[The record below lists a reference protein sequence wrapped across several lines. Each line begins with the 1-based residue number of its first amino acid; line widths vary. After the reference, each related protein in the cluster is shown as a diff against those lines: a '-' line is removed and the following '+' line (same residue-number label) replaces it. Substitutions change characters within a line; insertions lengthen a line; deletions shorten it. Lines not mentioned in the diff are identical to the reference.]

1 MERGLASRGLAVRS
15 TLSCNGRVEL
25 RRRRFEQPDGTTDAA
40 AVDDLIDLAGRG
52 VSLAARE
59 MCCRVAVDAGSFARA
74 ASNLSRLAGL
84 TLSDEKLRQV
94 AESEG
99 RAVLAWQ
106 DDDDGQLELDFDAGR
121 WVTDATPDGGG
132 RPVARA
138 YVGIDGF
145 LLPVVTDAEAGRRF
159 EAARRRRRTLKRR
172 RGVRRPRL
180 RRRRGA
186 DQRYKELKLVTAYD
200 QDKAHRLV
208 RATRGGADRA
218 GRMLRQVR
226 DDVRLHRA
234 DQVVAVTDGAEWI
247 ARLVERDLPRER
259 TTVILDYYHAS
270 QHVHQARR
278 AVFGESA
285 PEGRAWADGVLGP
298 LLNGRFEDLWRVLVR
313 TRSKL
318 RSPAKRE
325 ALDDLMR
332 YLGQRRAKVD
342 YPEFRAAG
350 LDIGSGP
357 TESMCKSLSRRM
369 KGVGMR
375 WTAANAESLVALE
388 ALHQSD
394 LWSSYWSSRLVA

>member
-1 MERGLASRGLAVRS
+1 M
-15 TLSCNGRVEL
+15 EL
-25 RRRRFEQPDGTTDAA
+25 RRRRFERPDGTTDA

-59 MCCRVAVDAGSFARA
+59 MCCRVAVDSGSFARA
-74 ASNLSRLAGL
+74 ASNLGRLAGL

-106 DDDDGQLELDFDAGR
+106 DDDDDGQLELDFDAGR
-121 WVTDATPDGGG
+121 WLTEATPDA

-145 LLPVVTDAEAGRRF
+145 LLPVVTEAAAGKRF
-159 EAARRRRRTLKRR
+159 ERARARRKTLKRR
-172 RGVRRPRL
+172 RGVRRPKL
-180 RRRRGA
+180 GRRRGA
-186 DQRYKELKLVTAYD
+186 DQRYKELKLVTVYD

-218 GRMLRQVR
+218 ARVLRQVR
-226 DDVRLHRA
+226 DDAHLSRA
-234 DQVVAVTDGAEWI
+234 DQVVAVADGAEWI
-247 ARLVERDLPRER
+247 ARLVEQGLPRGR

-278 AVFGESA
+278 AAFGESS
-285 PEGRAWADGVLGP
+285 PEGRAWA
-298 LLNGRFEDLWRVLVR
+298 ERVLEQLLGR
-313 TRSKL
+313 PFEELWQTLAETRSRL

-325 ALDDLMR
+325 ALDGLMR

-342 YPEFRAAG
+342 YPAFRAAG

-369 KGVGMR
+369 KGIGMR

-394 LWSSYWSSRLVA
+394 LWSSYWSSRLAA